1 MDGGRLSDLEDTAE
15 DESVAT
21 NEHSQPHSV
30 YLLITKHSSRMH
42 EAVVRLRYHTSTRDM
57 IMRSLLNSDLLQM
70 WMLSYLQGAS
80 LLGME
85 KSLLANVRSRVM
97 IPSLPQSD
105 SNVGV
110 RAIGQ
115 PISST

>member
-1 MDGGRLSDLEDTAE
+1 MDDGRLSDLEDTAE

-21 NEHSQPHSV
+21 NEHSQTHSG